1 MRSPGLA
8 RRGHSV
14 SRNPGSL
21 VLVVKLMEVLA
32 KSVGHTWEGSGVPP
46 SSVQSWV
53 ISVTVLGGLLEVP
66 SWDSESI
73 GIQLCE

>member
-21 VLVVKLMEVLA
+21 VLVVKLMEVL
-32 KSVGHTWEGSGVPP
+32 GRN
-46 SSVQSWV
+46 Q
-53 ISVTVLGGLLEVP
+53 SVTHGVGQVCPDPVSSLG
-66 SWDSESI
+66 
-73 GIQLCE
+73 